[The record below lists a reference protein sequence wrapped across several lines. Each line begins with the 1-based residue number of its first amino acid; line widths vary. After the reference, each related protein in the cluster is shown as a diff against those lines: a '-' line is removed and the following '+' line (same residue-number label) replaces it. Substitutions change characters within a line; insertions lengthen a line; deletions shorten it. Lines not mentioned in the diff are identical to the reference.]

1 MRTFGH
7 SLGKILSPESAPDFL
22 GVVEKFGRVGYWR
35 IDLRTE
41 LAYFSDEVCRTHG
54 LPPGYRPE
62 SLKECVGW
70 YHPEDRQFVT
80 ETVEMA
86 AKDGTPFSYEAR
98 LQTVAKEIRW
108 IAVNGEVRKDI
119 TGMPETIIGTL
130 TDITAERELNM
141 RLGDALQ
148 VAQSASRLKEM
159 FLANMNHELRT
170 PLNAI
175 IGFSQVIKMMEQQGK
190 ASKAVGEYAGD
201 IENAGAQLLSLIED
215 IFVLAKMEADSKAV
229 ALETVNI
236 NEVLKDLRSLT
247 AANARDNNQ
256 TVLFTQIQEPFSCVV
271 ADHGKLSQILV
282 YLVSNAIK
290 VSPPNETI
298 EVSARL
304 TKHNR
309 VTLQVTDKGPGIS
322 SEQHDRIFDRFN
334 RMDPSDRS
342 VENISVG
349 LTIARDMVE
358 SMGGEIGVES
368 VEGKG
373 ATFWLS
379 FPVMDS
385 CACSE
390 AI

>member
-7 SLGKILSPESAPDFL
+7 SLGEILSPESAPDFL
-22 GVVEKFGRVGYWR
+22 DVVEKFGRVGYWR

-54 LPPGYRPE
+54 LPPGYRPD
-62 SLKECVGW
+62 SVKECVEW
-70 YHPEDRQFVT
+70 YHPEDRQLVT
-80 ETVEMA
+80 ETVAIA

-119 TGMPETIIGTL
+119 TGVPETIIGTL

-141 RLGDALQ
+141 QLGDALR
-148 VAQSASRLKEM
+148 VAQSAKRLKEM

-190 ASKAVGEYAGD
+190 ASETIGEYAGD
-201 IENAGAQLLSLIED
+201 IEHAGAQLLSLIED
-215 IFVLAKMEADSKAV
+215 IFVLAKMEAESDIAM
-229 ALETVNI
+229 LEPVNI
-236 NEVLKDLRSLT
+236 NEVLQDVRSLT
-247 AANARDNNQ
+247 AANATENNQ
-256 TVLFTQIQEPFSCVV
+256 TVLFTKIQEPFSCVV
-271 ADHGKLSQILV
+271 ADQGKLSQVLV

-290 VSPPNETI
+290 VSPQNETI
-298 EVSARL
+298 EVSARIAENNKIML
-304 TKHNR
+304 R
-309 VTLQVTDKGPGIS
+309 VTDKGPGIAP
-322 SEQHDRIFDRFN
+322 EQHNKIFDRFE

-358 SMGGEIGVES
+358 AMGGKIGLES
-368 VEGKG
+368 VEGEG

-379 FPVMDS
+379 FS
-385 CACSE
+385 LAETCECSLTG
-390 AI
+390 